1 MGGLRKYLALQAQTR
16 TGLSSGLLIW
26 AALVVV
32 FGTLTAVF
40 IPLIAF
46 IWLAERFNPLIAA
59 AALAR
64 FFLLDTIVALICC
77 LRSRRRTI
85 ERAELALAARS
96 HTVWLDP
103 KRVGGAIQASRT
115 RGARKPVPPPAVRLV
130 AAGAALDC

>member
-59 AALAR
+59 AALAG
-64 FFLLDTIVALICC
+64 FFLLVTIVAAHL
-77 LRSRRRTI
+77 LS
-85 ERAELALAARS
+85 A
-96 HTVWLDP
+96 
-103 KRVGGAIQASRT
+103 
-115 RGARKPVPPPAVRLV
+115 V
-130 AAGAALDC
+130 AAPDD